1 MRTIIKENIKPITV
15 VPGDSIILKTDITA
29 TFPDGHEELMES
41 KTVLE
46 SEIEKSYTFT
56 EAVIF
61 EVEEGEFGDDVV
73 GGLGGAFL
81 ETKSGMPA
89 NTVQSVSSGI
99 GKKSNGK
106 LRIGNIQQAIKQLPK
121 EEMFYVEALNKK
133 YHAKNT
139 IL

>member
-81 ETKSGMPA
+81 ETKSGM
-89 NTVQSVSSGI
+89 
-99 GKKSNGK
+99 
-106 LRIGNIQQAIKQLPK
+106 L
-121 EEMFYVEALNKK
+121 
-133 YHAKNT
+133 KNT